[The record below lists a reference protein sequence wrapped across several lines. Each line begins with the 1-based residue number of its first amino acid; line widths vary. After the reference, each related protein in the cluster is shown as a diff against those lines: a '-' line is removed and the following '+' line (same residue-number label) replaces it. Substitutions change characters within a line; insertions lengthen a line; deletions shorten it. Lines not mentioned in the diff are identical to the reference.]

1 MITVLADGNEIYAYA
16 FLEKSYVTMR
26 LYLPDGASDEDIDAA
41 LDRVNYSVI
50 NKYRHLSEKP
60 PIEKRWAA

>member
-1 MITVLADGNEIYAYA
+1 M
-16 FLEKSYVTMR
+16 TMR

-50 NKYRHLSEKP
+50 NK
-60 PIEKRWAA
+60 